1 METPISSIT
10 NAEHKNNYSVLKA
23 RVAVI
28 LAKFGQVRPVT
39 SGYRSMADHLRIY
52 AEKGITDKN
61 KIPLKSKH
69 LFGQALDIADSDGK
83 LKEFLKNNVSLLEE
97 NGLWCEDFSYTKTWV
112 HFQIVAPASG
122 KRFFIPK

>member
-1 METPISSIT
+1 METPISSIG
-10 NAEHKNNYSVLKA
+10 NAEHKNNYTALKA
-23 RVAVI
+23 KVAVI
-28 LAKFGQVRPVT
+28 LAKFGEVRSVT
-39 SGYRSMADHLRIY
+39 SGYRSMEDHLRIY
-52 AEKGITDKN
+52 AEKGITDKT
-61 KIPLKSKH
+61 KIPMKSKH

-97 NGLWCEDFSYTKTWV
+97 NGLWCEDFAYTKTWV